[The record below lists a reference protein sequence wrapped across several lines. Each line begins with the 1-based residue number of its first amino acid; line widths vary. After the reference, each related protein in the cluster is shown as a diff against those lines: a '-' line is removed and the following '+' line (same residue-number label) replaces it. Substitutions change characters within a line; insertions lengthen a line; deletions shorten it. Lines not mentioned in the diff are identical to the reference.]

1 MVAISCLRAQT
12 GVGPQVTSHVF
23 GLRKAFEDGS
33 FEAKGEE
40 EVKGGKWLATDE
52 GSLWI
57 LQTVDR
63 IVEAI
68 GQGRGTNFAP
78 GLGAKL

>member
-1 MVAISCLRAQT
+1 MAISCLRAQT

-33 FEAKGEE
+33 FGAKGEE